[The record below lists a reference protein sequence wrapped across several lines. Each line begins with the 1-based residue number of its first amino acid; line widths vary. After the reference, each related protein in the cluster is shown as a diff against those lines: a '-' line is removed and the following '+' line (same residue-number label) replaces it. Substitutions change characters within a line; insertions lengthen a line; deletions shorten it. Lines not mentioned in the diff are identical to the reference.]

1 VRLPGGIIV
10 RLAIALLVIVGGALL
25 AAYLIVAP
33 SLENRL
39 VAAKLSGLEK
49 AAVPLANASGFSV
62 KASPIVWQ
70 STATIVSVAT
80 NSRVA
85 VLSTL
90 TEAPVTL
97 TVGADSSD
105 VGSADV
111 ASDPYAVSASEAA
124 RRAGEAAVDRGRVT
138 RHGFQY
144 AEVAVAR
151 GDGVVVLFSSSL
163 SDTLATVHVI
173 ERRLGYAAVV
183 ALVIALALG
192 SMAAAF
198 HARRIR
204 RLEQA
209 AERIAQGTFDEPV
222 TDTGDDELA
231 ELAHT
236 FERMRVQLS
245 RLDSARR
252 AFVATASHELRTPL
266 FALGGFIELLEDEDL
281 EEETRREFL
290 ATMRGQVE
298 RLTKLATDLL
308 DLSRVDAGGLAVE
321 HAPVELGELARAL
334 GGELRGLAE
343 RTGHGLEAAVADD
356 AWAVGDEQRIAQIG
370 RALVGN
376 ALTHTPA
383 GTRVVIR
390 ARTGDAHAWLEVED
404 DGPGIPGDHLE
415 RVFDRFY
422 RVEEGIAPGTG
433 LGLAIAGELAALMDG
448 RVRAT
453 SRPGRTVF
461 TLELARSPAPDP
473 DEQLAVSG

>member
-1 VRLPGGIIV
+1 MTS
-10 RLAIALLVIVGGALL
+10 ATT
-25 AAYLIVAP
+25 AAYPRRRSITWTVA
-33 SLENRL
+33 N
-39 VAAKLSGLEK
+39 
-49 AAVPLANASGFSV
+49 
-62 KASPIVWQ
+62 
-70 STATIVSVAT
+70 VSE
-80 NSRVA
+80 S
-85 VLSTL
+85 
-90 TEAPVTL
+90 
-97 TVGADSSD
+97 
-105 VGSADV
+105 
-111 ASDPYAVSASEAA
+111 
-124 RRAGEAAVDRGRVT
+124 
-138 RHGFQY
+138 
-144 AEVAVAR
+144 
-151 GDGVVVLFSSSL
+151 
-163 SDTLATVHVI
+163 
-173 ERRLGYAAVV
+173 
-183 ALVIALALG
+183 
-192 SMAAAF
+192 
-198 HARRIR
+198 
-204 RLEQA
+204 
-209 AERIAQGTFDEPV
+209 
-222 TDTGDDELA
+222 DDELA

-343 RTGHGLEAAVADD
+343 RTGHGLEVAVADD

-461 TLELARSPAPDP
+461 TLELARSPAPDR